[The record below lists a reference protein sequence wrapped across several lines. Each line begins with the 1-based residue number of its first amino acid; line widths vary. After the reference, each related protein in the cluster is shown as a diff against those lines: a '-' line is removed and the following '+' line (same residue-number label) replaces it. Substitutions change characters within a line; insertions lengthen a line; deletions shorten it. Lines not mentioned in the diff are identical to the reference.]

1 MNHESAEEYIQALH
15 QAQAAF
21 YTPAMFNRIRQ
32 QAVQLAEAFRS
43 GNRVWACGNGG
54 SMSDAIHFAEEL
66 SGRFR
71 GNRTPLPALA
81 ISDPG
86 YLTCVA
92 NDYGYEHVFSRFL
105 EAHARSGD
113 WLVVFTTSG
122 KSPNI
127 LHAARQAQSQQVSV
141 LAITGDAPSPIHALA
156 DHLLLIPYT
165 GTADHVQEITIQLV
179 HLLIL
184 EIEKL
189 LFVGTAT
196 HA

>member
-1 MNHESAEEYIQALH
+1 MKHESAEDYIQVL
-15 QAQAAF
+15 QELQLAF
-21 YTPAMFNRIRQ
+21 YTPAMFDRIRQ
-32 QAVQLAEAFRS
+32 QALQLAEAFRS

-54 SMSDAIHFAEEL
+54 SMSDAMHFAEEL
-66 SGRFR
+66 GGRFR
-71 GNRTPLPALA
+71 GHRAPLPALA
-81 ISDPG
+81 IADPG

-92 NDYGYEHVFSRFL
+92 NDYGYEHVFSRFV
-105 EAHARSGD
+105 EAQARAGD

-122 KSPNI
+122 KSPNV
-127 LHAARQAQSQQVSV
+127 LHAARQARSQQVSV

-189 LFVGTAT
+189 LFGGTST
-196 HA
+196 HT